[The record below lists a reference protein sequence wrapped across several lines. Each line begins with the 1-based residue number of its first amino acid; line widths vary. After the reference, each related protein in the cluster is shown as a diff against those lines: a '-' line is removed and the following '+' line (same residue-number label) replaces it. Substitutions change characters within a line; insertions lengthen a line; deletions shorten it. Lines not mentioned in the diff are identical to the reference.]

1 MAITKCDYEISGAVT
16 HGGRSRGGLL
26 AVHPNPSR
34 RLGPAEM
41 LHRQQHRHP
50 IKLHKGLGCVA
61 RLQSDLLDLPNS
73 SKLFAYEQGR
83 CLSSLITYLL
93 EASTPESVGNLWST
107 LRDDPIF
114 STDNAG
120 SVCVGRSHRA
130 PARTLPAHPTA
141 PRRSVVSR
149 PGDAKQ
155 PVLLELLQGRY
166 FPRRSPLLLELLRR
180 WGAFSATG
188 TFGCS

>member
-1 MAITKCDYEISGAVT
+1 
-16 HGGRSRGGLL
+16 
-26 AVHPNPSR
+26 
-34 RLGPAEM
+34 
-41 LHRQQHRHP
+41 
-50 IKLHKGLGCVA
+50 VA
-61 RLQSDLLDLPNS
+61 RLQSHLLDLPNS
-73 SKLFAYEQGR
+73 SKLFAYEQCR

-93 EASTPESVGNLWST
+93 EASTPESVGSLWLT

-130 PARTLPAHPTA
+130 PAQPLPTPQVS
-141 PRRSVVSR
+141 PRQIAFSR
-149 PGDAKQ
+149 ISDAKQ
-155 PVLLELLQGRY
+155 PVLLELVQGRY

-180 WGAFSATG
+180 WGAFSSTG